1 MSDKDQFTFDDDDD
15 DGFPETSLDNQD
27 EPQELNLGDED
38 DFPGTNPD
46 NHDESPGL
54 DLGDNDDFP
63 ETDLNAAFSEGEYV
77 AEESLQKEPERMQSA
92 GNSRTRILLM
102 LLLLVIVGGAGAYYF
117 LSLGDTAPSPP
128 ALPVVQTS
136 TQSVDL
142 PPQPGK
148 ASATQVK
155 TGPAAMPASVTVTP
169 PPPPAEPAAPAEQ
182 PDAAVSS
189 PAAQAATSEEKAL
202 AEKPKKEA
210 AEQPEQVVVPVTG
223 SSSADT
229 KPASEPAL
237 AQEKAAVTAQST
249 SRSAESTTSVEPS
262 LQVVDAAFALDAGSY
277 LLESNRD
284 SLVTKIRKLGYEPL
298 ITPVDA
304 TLDMTRLRLGTFDQ
318 EKVQETLDFA
328 RSIEP
333 ESYSLPAGDRY
344 VIYAGTFLRSS
355 NIDKLSQRFL
365 EEGIKVYPEP
375 VQVVRTLSRVRF
387 GGFASK
393 EEASVAAR
401 AAADAGVKATIVKSP

>member
-15 DGFPETSLDNQD
+15 GFPGTGLDNQN
-27 EPQELNLGDED
+27 EPQELHLSDED

-46 NHDESPGL
+46 NHNESPGL
-54 DLGDNDDFP
+54 DLSDNDDFP

-77 AEESLQKEPERMQSA
+77 AEESLQNEPELMQSA
-92 GNSRTRILLM
+92 GSTRTRILLM
-102 LLLLVIVGGAGAYYF
+102 ILLLVIVGGAGAYYF
-117 LSLGDTAPSPP
+117 MTLGGTAPSPP
-128 ALPVVQTS
+128 TLPVARTS
-136 TQSVDL
+136 TQSVDP

-148 ASATQVK
+148 APAVQVK
-155 TGPAAMPASVTVTP
+155 TEPAAMPASVTVAPP

-182 PDAAVSS
+182 PNTVVNSSAA
-189 PAAQAATSEEKAL
+189 PAATPEEKAV
-202 AEKPKKEA
+202 AEKPKEKA
-210 AEQPEQVVVPVTG
+210 AEQPEQVVVPVTEQ
-223 SSSADT
+223 SAAVT

-237 AQEKAAVTAQST
+237 AQENAAVNVLPV
-249 SRSAESTTSVEPS
+249 SRSAEPATPLEPS
-262 LQVVDAAFALDAGSY
+262 LQAVDGAFSLDAGSY

-298 ITPVDA
+298 ITPVDV

-318 EKVQETLDFA
+318 DKVQETLDFA

-344 VIYAGTFLRSS
+344 VIYAGTFLKSS
-355 NIDKLSQRFL
+355 NIDTLSQRFL

-375 VQVVRTLSRVRF
+375 VQVVRTLSRIRF

-393 EEASVAAR
+393 EEASAAAR
-401 AAADAGVKATIVKSP
+401 AAGAAGVKASVVKFP